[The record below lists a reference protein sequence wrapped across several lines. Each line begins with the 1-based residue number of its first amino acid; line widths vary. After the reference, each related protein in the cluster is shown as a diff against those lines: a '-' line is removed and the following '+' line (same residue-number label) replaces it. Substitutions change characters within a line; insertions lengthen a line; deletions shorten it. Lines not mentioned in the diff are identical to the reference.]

1 MMLGIC
7 WDNESTGLCLH
18 PDARISLQPYITEV
32 GGALIDERGEVLEE
46 LSLLIKPPIPVSEEI
61 TKITGIT
68 NEMLEGQPT
77 FEEAYPRIKA
87 IIEKADVFICHNEPF
102 DRFLLELELQRAGIN
117 DFCWPTHRLCT
128 VQAYYEQYGKR
139 PRLVEL
145 YEDVIGRPLAQTHR
159 ALDDVKALAEVVVK
173 EQLLTYYV
181 KGTESCLK

>member
-1 MMLGIC
+1 MRAAVID
-7 WDNESTGLCLH
+7 WETTGLPLH
-18 PDARISLQPYITEV
+18 PDARLSLQPRVIEF
-32 GGALIDERGEVLEE
+32 GGVLIDEAGNHLEE
-46 LSLLIKPPIPVSEEI
+46 LSLLIDPEQQISEEI

-68 NEMLEGQPT
+68 NDDLVGKPKFVDVLPQI
-77 FEEAYPRIKA
+77 AA
-87 IIEKADVFICHNEPF
+87 LVVQADVLIAHNAPF
-102 DRFLLELELQRAGIN
+102 DVFLLELELQRCGHE
-117 DFCWPTHRLCT
+117 FPWPEHTLCT

-145 YEDVIGRPLAQTHR
+145 YEDVIGRPLMQTHR